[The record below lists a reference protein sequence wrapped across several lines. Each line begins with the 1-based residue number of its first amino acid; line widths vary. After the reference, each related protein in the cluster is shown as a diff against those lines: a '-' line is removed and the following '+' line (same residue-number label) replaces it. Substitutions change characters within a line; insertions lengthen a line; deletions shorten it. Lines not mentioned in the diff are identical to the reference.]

1 VTARV
6 SDECTDHSKIASLEP
21 FVALSTPEKCRV
33 SCDTRGHLGP
43 VQVILRGDVGW
54 MRDRNAVHDQ
64 RGAARW
70 YQVDWD
76 ESVWIAD
83 VILDS
88 FAETFELQVRLLS
101 NQDWSTVFVARYPA
115 ANMTTRNWGK
125 NPIPDAPLHHLH
137 KIQVLLSGPTQSLH
151 VVVHEKKGGVLS
163 LWRIHVFGYE
173 CTSVRSMFWT
183 SPTL

>member
-1 VTARV
+1 
-6 SDECTDHSKIASLEP
+6 
-21 FVALSTPEKCRV
+21 VALSTPEKCRV

-43 VQVILRGDVGW
+43 VQVILRGDVDW

-64 RGAARW
+64 RGAAHW

-83 VILDS
+83 VVLDS

-125 NPIPDAPLHHLH
+125 N
-137 KIQVLLSGPTQSLH
+137 
-151 VVVHEKKGGVLS
+151 HEKKGGVLS

-183 SPTL
+183 SPTLLTEDPTLSP